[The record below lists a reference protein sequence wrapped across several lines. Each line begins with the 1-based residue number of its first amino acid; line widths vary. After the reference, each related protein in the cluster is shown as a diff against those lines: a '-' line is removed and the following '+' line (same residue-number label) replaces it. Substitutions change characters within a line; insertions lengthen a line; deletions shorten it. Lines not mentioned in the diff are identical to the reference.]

1 MNKVV
6 KNVLAVLVGAFVFY
20 AVFSLV
26 FVIIALLGRV
36 PFLRVILFYPSDAAW
51 SLVVMPVSAAV
62 FAAGWISAVIAK
74 NSKPLM
80 ALIILF
86 FVCAI
91 ILMFVYHAFSW
102 NILFRDAIGIICALI
117 VFFGENE

>member
-1 MNKVV
+1 MNKTI
-6 KNVLAVLVGAFVFY
+6 KNVLAVLVGALVFY

-36 PFLRVILFYPSDAAW
+36 PFLRIILFYPSDAAW

-62 FAAGWISAVIAK
+62 FASGWISFVIAK

-102 NILFRDAIGIICALI
+102 NILIRDIIGIICALI
-117 VFFGENE
+117 ILFGEN

>member
-1 MNKVV
+1 MTKAV
-6 KNVLAVLVGAFVFY
+6 KNVLAILVGAFVFY

-26 FVIIALLGRV
+26 FFIIALLGRV
-36 PFLRVILFYPSDAAW
+36 PFLRAILFYPSDAAW

-91 ILMFVYHAFSW
+91 ILMFVYRAFSW
-102 NILFRDAIGIICALI
+102 NVLLRDIIGIICALI
-117 VFFGENE
+117 ILFGENE

>member
-1 MNKVV
+1 MTKMI
-6 KNVLAVLVGAFVFY
+6 KNVLAVLIGALVFY

-26 FVIIALLGRV
+26 FFIIALLGQV

-62 FAAGWISAVIAK
+62 FAAGWISSVIAK

-80 ALIILF
+80 ALIILY

-102 NILFRDAIGIICALI
+102 NVLLRDIIGIICALI
-117 VFFGENE
+117 ILFGENG